1 MTSKDKFNSINRLPM
16 VKWFD
21 IGQLIK
27 TGIRV
32 SLSTIIGEQSD
43 KRLIQALASSR
54 KEFFDYTHYHKEN
67 NNKCI
72 SDPDNPRKEM
82 WIDYISDTGDGFNPT
97 YAVAYYASNPE
108 LNLNI
113 DGKSYDTKRGEVLI
127 FGGDEVYPTPS
138 RENYRKRLVVPFET
152 AFGDDKPQRRPHV
165 FAIPG
170 NHDWYD
176 GLAAFTRLFC
186 SDLNRRFAGWFTRQ
200 KRSYFALKLP
210 GNWWLLGSDGQ
221 LQSDIDTP
229 QIEYFRTVAEK
240 HMKEG
245 DRVILCIS
253 QPNWIYAA
261 KYRKFGEKYDESD
274 LLYLQ
279 NEILSGKKIEVK
291 VFLSGDLHHY
301 RRHEETNAK
310 DPEAKVQKI
319 TAGGGGAFLHPTH
332 DADVDQISEDNGS
345 DFSKVS
351 KRNFSLRKSF
361 PDTKTSKIL
370 TFREFLFLFLN
381 PGFGIVT
388 ALLYLLTAWLVSTTI
403 DIKNFKNPSGFF
415 DSLYLALKLTFF
427 AFLDNPVTA
436 IWIALILMAFIIFT
450 DTHSKFYKYAGG
462 FFHCWAHFSAI
473 FYIGWA
479 SAIFSVYLFKGHET
493 IIFLFSMLLVF
504 ISGWIV
510 GSMIMG
516 IYLFISQYFFGRHN
530 DEAFS
535 ALRIQDYKNFL
546 RLHIAADGTLTI
558 FPVKIEKCPRKW
570 RNRRDNEK
578 EKIRSF
584 LIPKD
589 GSGAELIE
597 EPVILKNKKT
607 EI

>member
-1 MTSKDKFNSINRLPM
+1 MNTQNKLNSIRRQPM

-21 IGQLIK
+21 IGQLAK
-27 TGIRV
+27 TAVRV
-32 SLSTIIGEQSD
+32 SFSTIIGEQSD

-54 KEFFDYTHYHKEN
+54 KEFFDYTHYHKEFE
-67 NNKCI
+67 NKCI
-72 SDPDNPRKEM
+72 SEHGNHRKEI
-82 WIDYISDTGDGFNPT
+82 WLDYISDTGDGFNPT

-108 LNLNI
+108 LKLSI
-113 DGKSYDTKRGEVLI
+113 EGKSFDTKRGEVLI

-138 RENYRKRLVVPFET
+138 KENYRKRLVVPYET
-152 AFGDDKPQRRPHV
+152 AFGDDLPERRPHV

-200 KRSYFALKLP
+200 RRSYFALKLP

-229 QIEYFRTVAEK
+229 QIEYFRSVADR

-261 KYRKFGEKYDESD
+261 KYKKFGEIYDESD

-279 NEILSGKKIEVK
+279 NEILSRKNVEVK
-291 VFLSGDLHHY
+291 VYLSGDLHHY
-301 RRHEETNAK
+301 RRHEEINAK

-332 DADVDQISEDNGS
+332 DADVDEISEDYGI
-345 DFSKVS
+345 DKVT
-351 KRNFSLRKSF
+351 KRNFSLKKSF
-361 PDTKTSKIL
+361 PEVKKSKLL
-370 TFREFLFLFLN
+370 TFRDLLFLFLN

-388 ALLYLLTAWLVSTTI
+388 ALLYLLTAWLVSSTL
-403 DIKNFKNPSGFF
+403 DIENFRNPSGIF
-415 DSLYLALKLTFF
+415 DSFYLAIKLTFF
-427 AFLDNPVTA
+427 AFLDNPITA
-436 IWIALILMAFIIFT
+436 IWIALVLMAFIIFT
-450 DTHSKFYKYAGG
+450 DTHSKFYKYIGG
-462 FFHCWAHFSAI
+462 FLHCLAHFSAV
-473 FYIGWA
+473 FYLGWG
-479 SAIFSVYLFKGHET
+479 SVILSVYFFKGHET
-493 IIFLFSMLLVF
+493 LIFLFAMMLIF
-504 ISGWIV
+504 ISGWIA
-510 GSMIMG
+510 GSTIMG

-535 ALRIQDYKNFL
+535 ALKIQDYKNFL
-546 RLHIAADGTLTI
+546 RLHIAADGELTI
-558 FPVKIEKCPRKW
+558 YPVKIEKCPKKW
-570 RNRRDNEK
+570 RERKDK
-578 EKIRSF
+578 EKDEIRSF
-584 LIPKD
+584 LVPEN

-597 EPVILKNKKT
+597 EPIVLKSKKIVI
-607 EI
+607 